1 MRSSQQKLERSL
13 LLGSV
18 EEALGRIAK
27 RKLYLESPER
37 FVYDVIGRDVLAKSA
52 GRDIV
57 LTDKQI
63 AFLRAFVDRNVSS
76 IIIKCGRGNS
86 KTFLFALGIALL
98 SYVDPSF
105 TCTVL
110 AGSFE
115 QAQYLY
121 HYFSIFAESDEFSRV
136 ISGKV
141 ERTRTKLVG
150 GGWVYVLTASEKQV
164 KGPHPAM
171 LVFDEMCAAEEKI
184 VELAEGQLLGSRADK
199 PLYRVAS
206 TPDKLFHTFRDYWN
220 NADEYG
226 FVQFHWRAY
235 DCPWISIET
244 IELLK
249 KRHDSNWIRIHIDGE
264 FGSATGTVFD
274 FDDVEATRIDSLQ
287 EDELFD
293 EANIS
298 ATTIGVD
305 WGFVHPTVFVVASVL
320 DLVVRELDSIP
331 LEAKLFYVRHV
342 EAHTGKPDGDDDVGY
357 EQFLYGR
364 AKTLVERYA
373 GDFFLD
379 SSHIFQ
385 NETVKKIA
393 SDAGRTAESIPFS
406 RDKMTM
412 VGWANTLLEKKL
424 VRIPKEYRRL
434 LEQLSNY
441 SWEEKQEKPIKKDD
455 DYVDAFNLALWGFNR
470 PQYGV
475 VEVDDEI
482 FR

>member
-1 MRSSQQKLERSL
+1 MRSSQKLERSL
-13 LLGSV
+13 LLRSV
-18 EEALGRIAK
+18 DDRLRRIEK

-76 IIIKCGRGNS
+76 IIIKSGRGNS

-98 SYVDPSF
+98 SYVDPTF

-115 QAQYLY
+115 QAQYLN
-121 HYFSIFAESDEFSRV
+121 HYLSIFGESDEFSRV

-150 GGWVYVLTASEKQV
+150 GGWIYILTASEKQI

-171 LVFDEMCAAEEKI
+171 LVFDEMCAAEERI

-235 DCPWISIET
+235 DCPWISVET

-274 FDDVEATRIDSLQ
+274 FDDVEATRIDSLAA
-287 EDELFD
+287 DELFD
-293 EANIS
+293 EEKIS

-342 EAHTGKPDGDDDVGY
+342 EAHSGKPED
-357 EQFLYGR
+357 FLYDR
-364 AKTLVERYA
+364 ARELVDRYG
-373 GDFFLD
+373 GDFYLD

-385 NETVKKIA
+385 NERVERIA
-393 SDAGRTAESIPFS
+393 REYGKLAESIPFV
-406 RDKMTM
+406 RDKMSM
-412 VGWANTLLEKKL
+412 IGWANTLLEKRL
-424 VRIPKEYRRL
+424 VRIPKEFRRL

-441 SWEEKQEKPIKKDD
+441 SWEERKEKPLKKDD
-455 DYVDAFNLALWGFNR
+455 DYVDAFDLALWGFNR